1 MTDWSV
7 FIGIAILEATASPS
21 PAPPRRRLK
30 EARPAQLIAA
40 AFEVFAE
47 KGFAATRL
55 EDVAR
60 RAGLAKGT
68 AYLYFSNKEA
78 LFKAAIR
85 EAVVARIAQGERDV
99 EEWQGSSAELLR
111 RMLEQWAEVI
121 RTHRGGFLKL
131 IIAEAKNFPD
141 LAEWYQREV
150 ADRGQ
155 RLMAAILRRGIER
168 GEFRPLDP
176 EATALV
182 IACPMC
188 FRAISTDALGCHET
202 KPVPDERFFA
212 TYFDILLAGLKR
224 ETSENVRD

>member
-1 MTDWSV
+1 LET
-7 FIGIAILEATASPS
+7 EATPS
-21 PAPPRRRLK
+21 TAPPRRLK

-68 AYLYFSNKEA
+68 AYLYFPNKEA

-85 EAVVARIAQGERDV
+85 EAVVARIAMGERDV
-99 EEWQGSSAELLR
+99 EEWHGSSEDLLR

-150 ADRGQ
+150 AERGQ
-155 RLMAAILRRGIER
+155 RLMAAILRRGMER
-168 GEFRPLDP
+168 GEFRPLDA

-202 KPVPDERFFA
+202 EPVPDERFFT
-212 TYFDILLAGLKR
+212 TYFDILLAGLRHGAMEK
-224 ETSENVRD
+224 TKD

>member
-7 FIGIAILEATASPS
+7 FIRIGILEATASPS
-21 PAPPRRRLK
+21 PAPSRRRLK

-68 AYLYFSNKEA
+68 AYLYFPNKEA

-85 EAVVARIAQGERDV
+85 EAVVARIAMGERDV
-99 EEWQGSSAELLR
+99 EEWQGSSQELLQ

-155 RLMAAILRRGIER
+155 RLMAAILRRGMER
-168 GEFRPLDP
+168 GEFRLLDP

-182 IACPMC
+182 IAGPMC

-202 KPVPDERFFA
+202 RPVPDERFFA
-212 TYFDILLAGLKR
+212 THFDILLAGLR
-224 ETSENVRD
+224 RVTPENAKD

>member
-1 MTDWSV
+1 LET
-7 FIGIAILEATASPS
+7 EATPSTAS
-21 PAPPRRRLK
+21 PRRRLK

-68 AYLYFSNKEA
+68 AYLYFPNKEA

-85 EAVVARIAQGERDV
+85 DAVVARIAMGERDV
-99 EEWQGSSAELLR
+99 EEWQGSCAELLR
-111 RMLEQWAEVI
+111 RVLGEWAEVI

-155 RLMAAILRRGIER
+155 RLMVAILRRGMER
-168 GEFRPLDP
+168 GEFRPLDL

-188 FRAISTDALGCHET
+188 FRAISSDALGCHET
-202 KPVPDERFFA
+202 QPVPDERFFA
-212 TYFDILLAGLKR
+212 TYFDVLLAGLR
-224 ETSENVRD
+224 RDAAVKVKAKD

>member
-1 MTDWSV
+1 LET
-7 FIGIAILEATASPS
+7 EATPLTTL
-21 PAPPRRRLK
+21 PRRRLK

-68 AYLYFSNKEA
+68 AYLYFPNKEA
-78 LFKAAIR
+78 LFKAALR
-85 EAVVARIAQGERDV
+85 EAVVARIAMGERDV
-99 EEWQGSSAELLR
+99 EEWQGSSEDLLR
-111 RMLEQWAEVI
+111 GMLEQWAEVI

-150 ADRGQ
+150 AERGQ
-155 RLMAAILRRGIER
+155 RLMASILRRGMER
-168 GEFRPLDP
+168 GEFRPLDA
-176 EATALV
+176 ETTAMV

-188 FRAISTDALGCHET
+188 FRAIATDALGCHET
-202 KPVPDERFFA
+202 QPVPDEAFFA
-212 TYFDILLAGLKR
+212 TYFDILIAGLRRGATGK
-224 ETSENVRD
+224 TKD